1 MIATYKQ
8 YYKVA
13 KKQKYLKYSKKN
25 QDDQITNRFASVED
39 YRDQWKPK
47 LEFEIYE
54 TLLCVK
60 YQSKMET
67 KVTQKTANKLC
78 EAYIIRENQEE
89 ERPDAIRA
97 YFNPNP

>member
-13 KKQKYLKYSKKN
+13 KKQKFLPKYSKKN
-25 QDDQITNRFASVED
+25 HNDQITNTFTSVED

-67 KVTQKTANKLC
+67 KVTQKTANK
-78 EAYIIRENQEE
+78 
-89 ERPDAIRA
+89 
-97 YFNPNP
+97 F